1 MEYRTLGRT
10 GLRVSPLGLGTSNF
24 GDATPEDEARRM
36 IALALDAG
44 MNLID
49 LGHIYG
55 NGRAERITGAA
66 LRELGRRHEVIVSTK
81 VAPGPFDPRTGEARA
96 ETRFVPGRNPNEQGL
111 SRAGILSACHAALRR
126 LQTDYIDLYLTHR
139 PDFGIP
145 IDETLRAFDDLV
157 RAGKVRYIGCS
168 TYPAWGVMEALM
180 TSELKGYV
188 RFSSEQA
195 PYNLLDRR
203 IENELVPLCTR
214 HGLGILAWAPLGMGI
229 LAGRYTDASS
239 WPSGSRADLQGM
251 YYARR
256 VTRRAVRTGVEF
268 ARLAAETGRSPA
280 QLAALWCKDQPGI
293 TAALIGPRTPAHLE
307 ELAAVQ
313 EMTLEPETAA
323 ACDALVP
330 PGSAVSDFHNTSGWM
345 KTRLTW

>member
-1 MEYRTLGRT
+1 MNYRTLGRT
-10 GLRVSPLGLGTSNF
+10 GLKISPLGLGTSNF
-24 GDATPEDEARRM
+24 GDVTPEDESRR
-36 IALALDAG
+36 IIERTLDAG
-44 MNLID
+44 VNLID

-55 NGRAERITGAA
+55 DGKAERIVGSVLKET
-66 LRELGRRHEVIVSTK
+66 GRRHEVLISTK
-81 VAPGPFDPRTGEARA
+81 IYPGEFDA
-96 ETRFVPGRNPNEQGL
+96 ETGLARSEHVPGRNPNEQGL
-111 SRAGILSACHAALRR
+111 SRAGILNACDAALRR
-126 LQTDYIDLYLTHR
+126 LQTDQIDLYQTHR

-180 TSELKGYV
+180 VSELKGYV
-188 RFSSEQA
+188 RFASEQA

-203 IENELVPLCTR
+203 IENELIPLCR
-214 HGLGILAWAPLGMGI
+214 KHGLGILAWAPLGMGV
-229 LAGRYTDASS
+229 LAGRYSDAQEY
-239 WPSGSRADLQGM
+239 PEGSRADVLGK

-256 VTRRAVRTGVEF
+256 VTKRAVRVGVEF
-268 ARLAAETGRSPA
+268 ARLAADAGITPA
-280 QLAALWCKDQPGI
+280 QLAILWCKDQPGI
-293 TAALIGPRTPAHLE
+293 TAPLIGPRQFEHVD
-307 ELAAVQ
+307 ELVAVQ
-313 EMTLEPETAA
+313 EMTLDPEIAA

>member
-1 MEYRTLGRT
+1 
-10 GLRVSPLGLGTSNF
+10 
-24 GDATPEDEARRM
+24 
-36 IALALDAG
+36 

-55 NGRAERITGAA
+55 DGRAERIVGSV
-66 LRELGRRHEVIVSTK
+66 LKESGRRHEVLISTK
-81 VAPGPFDPRTGEARA
+81 IYPGQFDDETGLARA
-96 ETRFVPGRNPNEQGL
+96 EHVPGRNNAADPPARSDPNEQGL
-111 SRAGILSACHAALRR
+111 SRAGILNACDAALRR
-126 LQTDYIDLYLTHR
+126 LQTDYIDLYQTHR

-168 TYPAWGVMEALM
+168 TYPAWSVMEALM
-180 TSELKGYV
+180 VSELKGYV

-203 IENELVPLCTR
+203 IENELIPLCQK
-214 HGLGILAWAPLGMGI
+214 HGLGILAWAPLGMGV
-229 LAGRYTDASS
+229 LAGRYSDADKY
-239 WPSGSRADLQGM
+239 PEGSRADLLGK

-256 VTRRAVRTGVEF
+256 VTERAIRVGVGVGK
-268 ARLAAETGRSPA
+268 LAAQAAITPA
-280 QLAALWCKDQPGI
+280 QLAILWCKDQPGI
-293 TAALIGPRTPAHLE
+293 TAPLIGPRTCAHLD
-307 ELAAVQ
+307 ELVAVQ
-313 EMTLEPETAA
+313 EMMLDPEIRA